1 MRILII
7 SDIHS
12 NLAAFTAV
20 LNRTREDR
28 DLILCL
34 GDLVG
39 YGPDPNECV
48 ELAAEV
54 SACILGGNHDLAAGG
69 VISTGDFSSLA
80 KKSHEW
86 TESVLSAANK
96 AYLSQLKSRLE
107 YREDAPEPILL
118 SHGGPV
124 DPVWS
129 YIFSEADA
137 EAAFRVFTFS
147 RCFFGHTHLPS
158 VFMCPAIVSEGGP
171 VFSTGFYGDRDTMVE
186 TGDRDTRFLL
196 NPGSVGFPRNI
207 EEAPSWEGRF
217 HAMARYAL
225 FDTQNGL
232 WQFQGVEYDMGE
244 TLERMVRFGLW

>member
-1 MRILII
+1 
-7 SDIHS
+7 SDIHA

-28 DLILCL
+28 DRILCL

-54 SACILGGNHDLAAGG
+54 SACVLGGNHDLAAGG
-69 VISTGDFSSLA
+69 VISIGDFSSLA

-86 TESVLSAANK
+86 TGTVLSPANK
-96 AYLSQLKSRLE
+96 DYLSRLKSRFE
-107 YREDAPEPILL
+107 YPGTPGPILL

-129 YIFSEADA
+129 YVFSEAEA
-137 EAAFRVFTFS
+137 EAAFRELDFA
-147 RCFFGHTHLPS
+147 RCFFGHTHFPA
-158 VFMCPAIVSEGGP
+158 VFMLPAAGAESGP
-171 VFSTGFYGDRDTMVE
+171 VFCTGFYGAPDTTVE
-186 TGDRDTRFLL
+186 TITQDWRFLL

-217 HAMARYAL
+217 HAIARYAL
-225 FDTQNGL
+225 FDTHSGL
-232 WQFQGVEYDMGE
+232 WQFQGVEYDMGD